1 MKLISFLIYSFV
13 SLFVMNK
20 NMLKKNNLIFLKKEK
35 TVNKSENINSLE
47 YQPVEFVQSLS
58 SASKNYFDLV
68 KSGEYDNLN

>member
-1 MKLISFLIYSFV
+1 M
-13 SLFVMNK
+13 
-20 NMLKKNNLIFLKKEK
+20 KKEK